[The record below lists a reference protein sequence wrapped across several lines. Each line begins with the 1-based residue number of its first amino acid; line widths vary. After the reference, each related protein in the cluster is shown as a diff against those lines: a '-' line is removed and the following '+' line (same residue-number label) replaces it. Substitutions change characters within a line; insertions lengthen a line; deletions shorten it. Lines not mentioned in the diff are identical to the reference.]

1 MLVASA
7 CLPAKRTGLPGN
19 LALAVLV
26 TIPDMAAAV
35 TGIFSRIILEADVG
49 TVRVVGGLL
58 GAAAR
63 GLESNAEVVA
73 FDDGDKIT

>member
-1 MLVASA
+1 MLVATA

-19 LALAVLV
+19 RALAVLV

-35 TGIFSRIILEADVG
+35 TGIFSRMILEADDVG
-49 TVRVVGGLL
+49 TERVVGGRV

-63 GLESNAEVVA
+63 GLESNVAA
-73 FDDGDKIT
+73 FDVGDKIT